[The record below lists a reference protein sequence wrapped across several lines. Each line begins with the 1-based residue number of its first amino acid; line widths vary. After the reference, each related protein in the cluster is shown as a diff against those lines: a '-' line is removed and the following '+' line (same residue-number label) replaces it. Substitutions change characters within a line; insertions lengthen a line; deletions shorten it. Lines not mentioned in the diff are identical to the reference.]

1 MRKDNWWK
9 IPFSQVASFASIPA
23 EQLKIITGGRVVRAD
38 ESLASQGIKN
48 NSTMMAVK
56 VKPLLKFSWPT
67 WLLQVGASEASHE
80 AMNVVSEQRKM
91 LEEIKADAAR
101 LGQKDASKDDHF
113 LQVAVDSDYDMVS
126 I

>member
-1 MRKDNWWK
+1 MG
-9 IPFSQVASFASIPA
+9 V
-23 EQLKIITGGRVVRAD
+23 
-38 ESLASQGIKN
+38 
-48 NSTMMAVK
+48 
-56 VKPLLKFSWPT
+56 
-67 WLLQVGASEASHE
+67 SEASHE